1 MSISRRLNMSRTR
14 KIEVFSAGCPLC
26 DEAEKKI
33 HELVCPSCDV
43 NVLNMKKPA
52 TMERAKQLGVQS
64 VPAVA
69 IDGKLCGCCAGRGID
84 EKVLQDAGLGKP
96 LSSN

>member
-1 MSISRRLNMSRTR
+1 MSNQR

-26 DEAEKKI
+26 SEAEKTVK
-33 HELVCPSCDV
+33 ELACPSCDV
-43 NVLNMKKPA
+43 TVLNMQEPESLK
-52 TMERAKQLGVQS
+52 RAKELGVHS

-69 IDGKLCGCCAGRGID
+69 IDGKLAGCCAGRGID

-96 LSSN
+96 LS